1 MTRKNRAEE
10 GGVSQPRDERTAVD
24 MAQHFFDG
32 LWQTRTQY
40 LNFTEAFGNRRRWK
54 TSRKGKKSGHPK
66 GTSGLKI
73 PVNASRRLSSFCN
86 SPDNQ

>member
-40 LNFTEAFGNRRRWK
+40 
-54 TSRKGKKSGHPK
+54 
-66 GTSGLKI
+66 
-73 PVNASRRLSSFCN
+73 
-86 SPDNQ
+86 